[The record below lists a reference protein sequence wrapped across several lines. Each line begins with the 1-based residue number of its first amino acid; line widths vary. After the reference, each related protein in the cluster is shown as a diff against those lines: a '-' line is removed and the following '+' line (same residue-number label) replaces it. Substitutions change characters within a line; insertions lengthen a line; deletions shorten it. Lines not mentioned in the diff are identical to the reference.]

1 MDLYYLASLQVLKV
15 NLPLL
20 GFVVCLIQ
28 LGLQVGYLCL
38 CELLKRGH
46 NFLDTGHFF
55 SHSIVRLSSVLDRLL
70 LECVH
75 LVDLLTQGRFQ
86 ELLTLVYILRDGRHL
101 LD

>member
-20 GFVVCLIQ
+20 GFIVCLIQ
-28 LGLQVGYLCL
+28 LGLKVGYLRF
-38 CELLKRGH
+38 CELLKCGH
-46 NFLDTGHFF
+46 NFLYTGHFF

-86 ELLTLVYILRDGRHL
+86 ELLTSVYILGDGRHL
-101 LD
+101 LY